1 MCVASHANT
10 YCIYRGEQDSPWQG
24 RKLLH
29 TGGASFPGDCT
40 PPVSS
45 IHNALHYVTTKMR
58 YLSEQSAGFGGLLE
72 AKKVDD
78 VYADQVEEKLA
89 ESKAASD

>member
-1 MCVASHANT
+1 
-10 YCIYRGEQDSPWQG
+10 
-24 RKLLH
+24 
-29 TGGASFPGDCT
+29 
-40 PPVSS
+40 
-45 IHNALHYVTTKMR
+45 MR

-78 VYADQVEEKLA
+78 GYADQVEEKSA